1 MSNMLKVREKGFGWF
16 IYSSDLPGSPP
27 KSCSV
32 FRSGLRDSEEPLD
45 RKSNSDHGTR
55 PPPASNLHPELTAL
69 HEHTRA
75 TQTPTLKTQTST
87 AAEQRP
93 AERHVLDASKSSP
106 RADGVDKTRTSTK
119 GPTLKPQQPTQA
131 ARPTE
136 PPFIG
141 DTYMSEDIPP
151 QTVSSIWAEFHSHPE
166 EIQSLQHILNDS
178 VVLLFN
184 LNKRIKSWS
193 KLSLYVA
200 AVRWLNFFLFPV
212 YMILFWI

>member
-1 MSNMLKVREKGFGWF
+1 M
-16 IYSSDLPGSPP
+16 PGSPP

-32 FRSGLRDSEEPLD
+32 FCSGLRDSEEPLD
-45 RKSNSDHGTR
+45 RKSNSDQRAR

-87 AAEQRP
+87 VAGQRP
-93 AERHVLDASKSSP
+93 AEKDVLDASKSSP

-131 ARPTE
+131 AGPTE

-151 QTVSSIWAEFHSHPE
+151 QTVSSI
-166 EIQSLQHILNDS
+166 
-178 VVLLFN
+178 
-184 LNKRIKSWS
+184 
-193 KLSLYVA
+193 
-200 AVRWLNFFLFPV
+200 
-212 YMILFWI
+212 